1 MIKVF
6 DINKIWSYI
15 ISSIIAFFEP
25 IGALLLWLFVF
36 VMIDMITGMIAS
48 SCEGKIITS
57 KKWGKTIV
65 KIFMYSTTISLLH
78 GIDVDMLI
86 FPIGLAKVC
95 STLICGIELY
105 SILENF
111 YRITGNSVFR
121 ILTQFTLKKIEDQTG
136 VEIETKHKKQR
147 KRRQ

>member
-1 MIKVF
+1 MGKIF
-6 DINKIWSYI
+6 DIHKIWAYI
-15 ISSIIAFFEP
+15 ISSLIAFFEP
-25 IGALLLWLFVF
+25 IGVLLLWLFIF
-36 VMIDMITGMIAS
+36 VMIDMVTGMIAS

-65 KIFMYSTTISLLH
+65 KLFMYSTTISLLH

-86 FPIGLAKVC
+86 LPIGLAKIC

-111 YRITGNSVFR
+111 YRITGNKVFR
-121 ILTQFTLKKIEDQTG
+121 ILTQFTIKKIENETG
-136 VEIETKHKKQR
+136 VNLSEDKKDE
-147 KRRQ
+147 

>member
-1 MIKVF
+1 MPKIF
-6 DINKIWSYI
+6 DIHKIWSYI

-136 VEIETKHKKQR
+136 VEIKHTKKR
-147 KRRQ
+147 KAK